1 MSNHNCV
8 IQLKVIHFIQVFP
21 KKKFKKFVD
30 SYSSCSY
37 YHYHQIR
44 GDMIM
49 KFVASYRVELVNGET
64 TFIKVTFDASG
75 WNEAIALS
83 AGVRNYR
90 YLNSITCVS
99 E

>member
-1 MSNHNCV
+1 
-8 IQLKVIHFIQVFP
+8 
-21 KKKFKKFVD
+21 
-30 SYSSCSY
+30 
-37 YHYHQIR
+37 
-44 GDMIM
+44 M